1 MEFEIVPFEM
11 KDYKEIYQLWQSC
24 EGIGLSDADS
34 PEQVQRYLER
44 NPGCSF
50 VAKTDKQI
58 LGAVLG
64 GHDGRRGYLHHL
76 AVYTSARKMG
86 VGSALAEAVL
96 RELNRQGIERVH
108 IFVYADNKEGIAFW
122 ERIGW
127 RLRSNLVLMS
137 IDLQNRFTNSVG
149 LINAAREQDSD

>member
-1 MEFEIVPFEM
+1 MEFKIVPFEM

-34 PEQVQRYLER
+34 HEQIQRYLDR

-50 VAKTDKQI
+50 VAQKDGKI
-58 LGAVLG
+58 VGAVLG

-76 AVYTSARKMG
+76 AVHPSARKMG
-86 VGSALAEAVL
+86 IGAELTEAVL
-96 RELNRQGIERVH
+96 RVLKRQGIERVH
-108 IFVYADNKEGIAFW
+108 IFVYADNVEGIAFW

-137 IDLQNRFTNSVG
+137 IDLQNRFIG
-149 LINAAREQDSD
+149 